1 MSVSL
6 LEFVDFK
13 LITIIIIQNESIV
26 TLHQIIIIAER
37 FEINL
42 LLTSNDIFG
51 LKSFTRAILFFKD
64 FSKKCINFLINGL

>member
-51 LKSFTRAILFFKD
+51 LKSFTRAI
-64 FSKKCINFLINGL
+64 